1 MIEKSFSIYHLE
13 YFLVIVV
20 RILGVMAF
28 APIFGNRPVT
38 RRARIFIALA
48 VSLAI
53 FTAYP
58 YVPLKYTTFWGYSFI
73 LLKDLL
79 LCLRIL
85 LNI

>member
-38 RRARIFIALA
+38 RRAR
-48 VSLAI
+48 
-53 FTAYP
+53 T
-58 YVPLKYTTFWGYSFI
+58 
-73 LLKDLL
+73 
-79 LCLRIL
+79 
-85 LNI
+85 